1 MKVIVAGGTG
11 FVGRHVCRTLADR
24 GHDVTALARNPG
36 DADLPDTVDTAMGDV
51 TAYDSFESHFEGMD
65 AALNL
70 VALSPLFKPPRG
82 LSHDLVHTEG
92 TANVVEACETH
103 DVEHL
108 VQLSALGADSEGLT
122 SYIRSKGD
130 AEAVVRGS
138 ELEWTI
144 FRPSVIFGD
153 GGEFVDFTKQLT
165 TPVVAPLPAGGTNE
179 FQPIWIEDFAPLV
192 ADAVEDDA
200 HRGETYEVGGPEVLT
215 MREVT
220 ELAWAAEGSSPK
232 MVSLPMWF
240 MKSGLTLAGPVPFVP
255 FGPEQ
260 AKALKIQNTVAEN
273 DVTAFGVD
281 PGDLRTLADYLGVA
295 DGDGEA
301 AASRTDPASAA

>member
-11 FVGRHVCRTLADR
+11 FVGRHVCRVLADR
-24 GHDVTALARNPG
+24 GHDVVALARNPSE
-36 DADLPDTVDTAMGDV
+36 ADLPDTVDTAMGDV

-65 AALNL
+65 AAVNL

-82 LSHDLVHTEG
+82 LSHDLVHTQG
-92 TANVVEACETH
+92 TANVVEACENH
-103 DVEHL
+103 GVEHL
-108 VQLSALGADSEGLT
+108 VQQSALGADSEGLT

-130 AEAVVRGS
+130 AERIVRES
-138 ELEWTI
+138 DLEWTI
-144 FRPSVIFGD
+144 LRPSVIFGD
-153 GGEFVDFTKQLT
+153 GGEFVGFTKQLT

-192 ADAVEDDA
+192 ASAVEDDA
-200 HRGETYEVGGPEVLT
+200 HRGEVYEIGGPEVLT

-220 ELAWAAEGSSPK
+220 ELAWAAEGKNPK
-232 MVSLPMWF
+232 MVTLPMWF
-240 MKSGLTLAGPVPFVP
+240 MKTGLTVAGPVPFFP

-281 PGDLRTLADYLGVA
+281 EADLRTLADYLGVTD
-295 DGDGEA
+295 DGGA
-301 AASRTDPASAA
+301 ATSRTDSASAA

>member
-11 FVGRHVCRTLADR
+11 FVGRHVCRVLADR
-24 GHDVTALARNPG
+24 GHDVTALARNPS

-65 AALNL
+65 AAVNL

-82 LSHDLVHTEG
+82 LSHDLVHTQG
-92 TANVVEACETH
+92 TANVVEACENH
-103 DVEHL
+103 GVDDL
-108 VQLSALGADSEGLT
+108 VHMSALGADPNGLT
-122 SYIRSKGD
+122 SYIRSKGE
-130 AEAVVRGS
+130 AEGIVQDSDLA
-138 ELEWTI
+138 WTM

-153 GGEFVDFTKQLT
+153 GGEFVGFTKQLT

-179 FQPIWIEDFAPLV
+179 FQPIWIDDFAPLM
-192 ADAVEDDA
+192 ADAVEDDS
-200 HRGETYEVGGPEVLT
+200 HRGEIYEIGGPEVLT

-220 ELAWAAEGSSPK
+220 ELAWAAEGKDPK
-232 MVSLPMWF
+232 VVSLPMWF
-240 MKSGLTLAGPVPFVP
+240 MKTGLTMAGPVPFFP

-281 PGDLRTLADYLGVA
+281 ESDLRTLADYLGVA
-295 DGDGEA
+295 DDAGA
-301 AASRTDPASAA
+301 TTSRTDSASAA

>member
-1 MKVIVAGGTG
+1 M
-11 FVGRHVCRTLADR
+11 CRTLADR
-24 GHDVTALARNPG
+24 GHEVTALARSPG

-82 LSHDLVHTEG
+82 LSHELVHTEG

-108 VQLSALGADSEGLT
+108 VQLSALGADSGGLT

-130 AEAVVRGS
+130 AEAIVRDS
-138 ELEWTI
+138 ELEWTV

-179 FQPIWIEDFAPLV
+179 FQPIWIDDFAPLV
-192 ADAVEDDA
+192 AEAVEDDA
-200 HRGETYEVGGPEVLT
+200 HRGEVYEIGGPEVLT
-215 MREVT
+215 MRKVT

-273 DVTAFGVD
+273 DVTAFGVG
-281 PGDLRTLADYLGVA
+281 PEDLRTLADYLGVG
-295 DGDGEA
+295 DGDGGA
-301 AASRTDPASAA
+301 AASRSDSASAA